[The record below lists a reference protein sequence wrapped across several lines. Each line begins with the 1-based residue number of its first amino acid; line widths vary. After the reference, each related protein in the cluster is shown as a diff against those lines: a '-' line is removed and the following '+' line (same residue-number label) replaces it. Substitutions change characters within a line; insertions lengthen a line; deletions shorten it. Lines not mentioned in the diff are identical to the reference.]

1 MVMLSFMRHFE
12 RRTDKSEK
20 KSDSSRSRSEEHAGK
35 STSQKSWPHHRRDH
49 SGATSAQAR
58 KAAEELGVEKWL
70 VCREDVHLG
79 QKLGKGAFG
88 TVHSCRVKGRE
99 EAMVGKVMNPRQ
111 LSEAD
116 AMLFKMEVK
125 IWSELDHPA
134 CVKFLGVCLD
144 PKEYILLCALCEGG
158 SLSHRHFYARQARKP
173 PLSTAALVH
182 QATTIAEGMEYLHE
196 RNIMHRD
203 LKSQNI
209 LIGADNELKISDFGL
224 AKFAPTEKAELTAET
239 GSYRWMA
246 PEVLRHER
254 YDKSC
259 DVYSYAI
266 VCWEMLTYQ
275 VPFADLGP
283 VQAAFSMALRNER
296 PDLPD
301 YCHPKMKHLIQQC
314 WSANSEDRPSF
325 TQLLKL
331 LGSIGDAADT
341 ASPSASATR
350 TPTAPTPSAAATV
363 AAANASTAA
372 AVSAAASSGSSF
384 GTSMQ
389 SLPSSFTAPARLPT
403 IEDENASNHSVGK
416 RLSVDRDA
424 TPKLNI
430 KQHKSVGSQFSALT
444 FTP

>member
-1 MVMLSFMRHFE
+1 MQSV
-12 RRTDKSEK
+12 
-20 KSDSSRSRSEEHAGK
+20 
-35 STSQKSWPHHRRDH
+35 
-49 SGATSAQAR
+49 
-58 KAAEELGVEKWL
+58 
-70 VCREDVHLG
+70 
-79 QKLGKGAFG
+79 
-88 TVHSCRVKGRE
+88 
-99 EAMVGKVMNPRQ
+99 PRAVPQ
-111 LSEAD
+111 
-116 AMLFKMEVK
+116 
-125 IWSELDHPA
+125 
-134 CVKFLGVCLD
+134 FLGVCLD

-283 VQAAFSMALRNER
+283 VQVKRRRHDATVLTRARLHCSPRKRRL
-296 PDLPD
+296 
-301 YCHPKMKHLIQQC
+301 
-314 WSANSEDRPSF
+314 
-325 TQLLKL
+325 
-331 LGSIGDAADT
+331 DAAT
-341 ASPSASATR
+341 L
-350 TPTAPTPSAAATV
+350 APRPL
-363 AAANASTAA
+363 
-372 AVSAAASSGSSF
+372 
-384 GTSMQ
+384 
-389 SLPSSFTAPARLPT
+389 SLRA
-403 IEDENASNHSVGK
+403 H
-416 RLSVDRDA
+416 
-424 TPKLNI
+424 
-430 KQHKSVGSQFSALT
+430 
-444 FTP
+444 